1 MENEY
6 SIVTANKFNLF
17 LDEDEPADVLESLQ
31 EAKSKKKDEK
41 ASTAKSG
48 SKTEKAAGN
57 KVLTPAKDQKIN
69 EIRPKTDDNKKGALI
84 LAFVFVK
91 QLLKLFCN

>member
-6 SIVTANKFNLF
+6 SVVTANKFNLF

-41 ASTAKSG
+41 ASTAKSAKSG

-69 EIRPKTDDNKKGALI
+69 EIKPKTDDNKKGALI
-84 LAFVFVK
+84 SAFI
-91 QLLKLFCN
+91 